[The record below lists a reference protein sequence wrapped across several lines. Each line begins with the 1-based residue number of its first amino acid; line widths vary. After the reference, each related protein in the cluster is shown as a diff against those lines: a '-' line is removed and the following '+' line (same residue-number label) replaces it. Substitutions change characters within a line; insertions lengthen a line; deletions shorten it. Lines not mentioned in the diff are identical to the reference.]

1 MLIRLL
7 AVVPFLG
14 ILVGVIFFNRVE
26 PLIAGLPAM
35 LAWLLLWV
43 VLTSAI
49 MGVIYLLDP
58 RNRGPIDDG
67 PAGSDGA

>member
-7 AVVPFLG
+7 AALPFLG
-14 ILVGVIFFNRVE
+14 ILVGSIFFNRVD
-26 PLIAGLPAM
+26 PLILGLPAL
-35 LAWLLLWV
+35 LAWLVLWV

-58 RNRGPIDDG
+58 ANRGPIDGTG
-67 PAGSDGA
+67 P